1 MNEPQSGR
9 LTRRDA
15 MRTERLEVLQLLE
28 TGDIS
33 ASEADA
39 LLDALDAAGE
49 PMGGRGS
56 GPSGGGQAP
65 ARTVRV
71 RISDPAT
78 GKASINLAL
87 PVGLIDAA
95 LNVARRFSPEN
106 VPPVDAIRQ
115 SIAAGMSGSVI
126 DIVNQNERIEVIV
139 EPSR

>member
-1 MNEPQSGR
+1 MNESQPGR
-9 LTRRDA
+9 WSRRDD
-15 MRTERLEVLQLLE
+15 MRAERLEVLHLLA

-33 ASEADA
+33 AQEADA
-39 LLDALDAAGE
+39 LLDALDTAGE
-49 PMGGRGS
+49 LVSGRGS
-56 GPSGGGQAP
+56 GPSGGGRAP

-87 PVGLIDAA
+87 PVGLVDAA

-106 VPPVDAIRQ
+106 VPPVDAVRQ
-115 SIAAGMSGSVI
+115 SIAAGMSGSII

-139 EPSR
+139 EPS